1 MLTDW
6 DKNNG
11 IVGRIWEKTS
21 KAGKPF
27 ISGYLYIEGQKIDLV
42 GFQNKKREGK
52 NDPDW
57 ILKISDPIE
66 KRIEQKH
73 EEISADADNFGEG
86 DSEIPF

>member
-27 ISGYLYIEGQKIDLV
+27 ISGYIYIDGNKIDLV
-42 GFQNKKREGK
+42 GFQNRKREGK
-52 NDPDW
+52 NDPDF
-57 ILKISDPIE
+57 IIKISDPIE
-66 KRIEQKH
+66 ERVARKD
-73 EEISADADNFGEG
+73 EEISADADNFG
-86 DSEIPF
+86 DQDVPF

>member
-11 IVGRIWEKTS
+11 IVGRIWNKTS

-27 ISGYLYIEGQKIDLV
+27 ISGYLYLEGQKIDLV

-52 NDPDW
+52 NDPDY
-57 ILKISDPIE
+57 IIKISSPIEERIE
-66 KRIEQKH
+66 KRD
-73 EEISADADNFGEG
+73 EEISADADNFGTE
-86 DSEIPF
+86 DSVPF

>member
-11 IVGRIWEKTS
+11 IVGRIWEKMS

-27 ISGYLYIEGQKIDLV
+27 ISGYIYIDVQKIDLV

-52 NDPDW
+52 ADPDF
-57 ILKISDPIE
+57 IIKISDPIE
-66 KRIEQKH
+66 QRIEKKT
-73 EEISADADNFGEG
+73 EEISADADNFGTDG
-86 DSEIPF
+86 IPF